1 MEPFYERRDELLAN
15 QRVCQ
20 ESEASFKVN
29 ELFALELD
37 KDEGL
42 TYIESGLKVKSF
54 YLLDRCDKNILLI
67 PE

>member
-1 MEPFYERRDELLAN
+1 MKPFYERTDELLAN

-20 ESEASFKVN
+20 ESEAKVN
-29 ELFALELD
+29 EFALELD